1 MPANTLVPFISEK
14 DKRFFVNTMD
24 GSVSRGISL
33 LELMVQTTQPAN
45 SCMNGRKAKQ
55 TAFVGQR
62 PSGFSCTCLVGEIK
76 SLDATPFPVL
86 NYFDRP
92 LAITLGKALL
102 LFDSPSVC
110 GLPPREP
117 IVQGTPRGGREPGV
131 PKSFYVNQARVPV
144 SVPSFRDPIDF
155 RDPTVARD
163 ALSEPSECHI
173 ALRMPYCPQNA
184 MSALRISCLP
194 SEYHVSP
201 QNVIFALR
209 MSF

>member
-102 LFDSPSVC
+102 LCECLGRIPVYFFLLLILIGAYTISFLLKTHTD
-110 GLPPREP
+110 LREW
-117 IVQGTPRGGREPGV
+117 I
-131 PKSFYVNQARVPV
+131 
-144 SVPSFRDPIDF
+144 
-155 RDPTVARD
+155 
-163 ALSEPSECHI
+163 LSTTSRRTNKI
-173 ALRMPYCPQNA
+173 
-184 MSALRISCLP
+184 
-194 SEYHVSP
+194 
-201 QNVIFALR
+201 
-209 MSF
+209 